1 MAEEGPDA
9 EELENAKAYLT
20 GSFPL
25 SLDSSTSVARLLVGL
40 QYEGLGI
47 DYLARRDA
55 LIRGVTLDDARR
67 VARRLLG
74 GPEMLT
80 VIVGAVD
87 GIPDAVIQKTAP

>member
-1 MAEEGPDA
+1 
-9 EELENAKAYLT
+9 
-20 GSFPL
+20 
-25 SLDSSTSVARLLVGL
+25 
-40 QYEGLGI
+40 
-47 DYLARRDA
+47 

-67 VARRLLG
+67 VPRRLLG